1 MVWRFCRER
10 FFNCLMAH
18 NFKPLGRQLWRS
30 TKKVAEGRKA
40 SCTNMA
46 KSSELIRVLWFAK
59 LCSFVALFSQ
69 LESLKQEYNLSKGQ
83 SPVPTQNSNDSS
95 TGSPVV
101 WKAQKVACWSSCP
114 DHCTVFFFQITW
126 YILYLLS
133 LQHSFWIDF
142 YIKNFKCRA
151 KWSCRSKSA
160 TIVVIRIFFFS

>member
-1 MVWRFCRER
+1 MTSPLAISYHWGQQSRGIGQC
-10 FFNCLMAH
+10 
-18 NFKPLGRQLWRS
+18 FKPLGRQLWRS

-114 DHCTVFFFQITW
+114 DHCTVLFSDNMVYFISAFPAKEVLNW
-126 YILYLLS
+126 FLY
-133 LQHSFWIDF
+133 
-142 YIKNFKCRA
+142 
-151 KWSCRSKSA
+151 
-160 TIVVIRIFFFS
+160 